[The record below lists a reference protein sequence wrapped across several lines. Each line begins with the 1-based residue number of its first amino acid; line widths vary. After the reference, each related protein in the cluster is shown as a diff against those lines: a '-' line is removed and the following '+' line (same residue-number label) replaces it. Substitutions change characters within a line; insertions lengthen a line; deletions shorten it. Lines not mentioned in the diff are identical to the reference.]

1 MEKQSV
7 TLVSDDQGIVRK
19 STKYHPSVWG
29 DYFIR
34 NSSLNLLEEST
45 QRMRERVEELKVQVK
60 SMFKETSDILQIMNL
75 IDSIQLLR
83 LDYHFEN
90 EIDDALRLIF
100 EVDDKNYGL
109 YETSL
114 RFRLLRQRGYNVST
128 DTFNKF
134 KDDNGSF
141 ISTLNGD
148 AKGLLSFYNASYLAT
163 HGELILDEANYFT
176 KSQLVSLL
184 SELEQPLETQ
194 VSLFLEVPLCRRIK
208 SLLARIYIPIYQK
221 DAMRNDI
228 ILELAKLDFNLL
240 QSLHKEELKKLSIW
254 WNDLALAKSLKFA
267 RDRIVEG
274 YYWVLGMYH
283 EPQFSCARVMCTK
296 AFCVLSIM
304 DDIYDNYST
313 LDERRLL
320 TEAIKRWNH
329 QAVDSLPE
337 YIKDFYL
344 KLLKIFEEFEAE
356 LEVNEKYRVQYLQNE
371 FKAVAI
377 AYFEESKWGVEG
389 YVPSLDEH
397 LRVSLISSACS
408 MVICSM
414 CLGMG
419 EVATKE
425 IFKWYSSFPKPVEA
439 CSIIGRLL
447 NDIRSHEMEQE
458 RDHAASTVESYMKE
472 HGTDVKVAC
481 KKLRE
486 TVEKAWKD
494 LNKESLN
501 PTPVARPIIE
511 RILSFSI
518 SMEDVY
524 RYTDEY
530 TNSDNKMKDNISL
543 VLVEPIPI

>member
-60 SMFKETSDILQIMNL
+60 SMFKDTSDILQIMNL

-128 DTFNKF
+128 
-134 KDDNGSF
+134 
-141 ISTLNGD
+141 
-148 AKGLLSFYNASYLAT
+148 
-163 HGELILDEANYFT
+163 
-176 KSQLVSLL
+176 
-184 SELEQPLETQ
+184 
-194 VSLFLEVPLCRRIK
+194 
-208 SLLARIYIPIYQK
+208 
-221 DAMRNDI
+221 
-228 ILELAKLDFNLL
+228 
-240 QSLHKEELKKLSIW
+240 
-254 WNDLALAKSLKFA
+254 ALAKSLKFA

-283 EPQFSCARVMCTK
+283 EPQFSRARVMCTK

-344 KLLKIFEEFEAE
+344 KLLKNFEEFEAE
-356 LEVNEKYRVQYLQNE
+356 LEFNEKYRVQYLQNE

-414 CLGMG
+414 YLGMG

-425 IFKWYSSFPKPVEA
+425 IFEWYSSFPKPVEA

-472 HGTDVKVAC
+472 HGTNVKVAC
-481 KKLRE
+481 QKLRE
-486 TVEKAWKD
+486 MVEKAWKN

-511 RILSFSI
+511 RILSFSK

-530 TNSDNKMKDNISL
+530 TTSDNKMKDNISL